1 MPSVV
6 ALDLCQLFARSVA
19 RTPHQLAVD
28 HESGSLTYA
37 ELDVASSNLAR
48 KLQQEGVVPG
58 EAVLLLTE
66 HGTRNIVALL
76 AILKAHACYVPL
88 DRSSWSSERIQAVLD
103 GTDSRILIN
112 TTVEPFESSQHK
124 VIHLTSADVAALST
138 DHSSTEAAPEIAP
151 EDLACLIF
159 TSGST
164 GVPKGVMIPHRAV
177 ANYAQTSPFNMDVQ
191 PGDRVLHI
199 LSVSFDASTG
209 MLFSILGNSG
219 IVVPAT
225 MDTLFDKAQ
234 TCSILASTPSILATL
249 PLPTALPDSYP
260 YVHTIL
266 LGGESPPA
274 PLLSSWLEFGVRILN
289 AYGPTETTC
298 ASLMQEVEVCQETGM
313 INRSIIGR
321 PMPNGPVYLLQ
332 PDTLLPV
339 EEEGEEGEIAIAGVG
354 LAHGYYR
361 NAALTAE
368 KFIDWHG
375 KRVYRT
381 GDQGRWT
388 RRNDGQRVVEFRG
401 RSDRTVKNRGF
412 LVNLPADVEEPL
424 RRMGF
429 GVSDVYASLI
439 NGLLVVLV
447 TPATADL
454 EGLQSEAQRRL
465 STFHR
470 PGRYLA
476 VDQFPLSPN
485 GKIDTKAIENMLK
498 EYQARLCES
507 TEDEDTTGAEHP
519 TEREQI
525 IAECMYTALGLELP
539 SASTSKDINFFAM
552 GGNSLAALRFT
563 SLCRERGILLT
574 TRDLYLHPTIREI
587 LPYARDLPRSGQSL
601 SDEEEQVNNR
611 LSLKADVTAALPLLD
626 GMVPSNVE
634 VAPLT
639 PLQLELSAPIF
650 QSDGTNTNQL
660 RQSYPLATAD
670 LICNAWRQVCL
681 CEPVF
686 RTQIALDIGPG
697 VQIVHPQ
704 PRCQPQEIIFHCRE
718 DYNAA
723 LTDPSRLAVGLGM
736 RLDFIKFIPNDHDDE
751 EGEVTIVWTAH
762 HSLID
767 GYSLGLIL
775 ARVQQ
780 AVQGV
785 TPSLSSSFV
794 DAAWNLQSVQKQRDT
809 EARQFWEQYLQ
820 PVRSLTG
827 TSANPTP
834 VSQPY
839 LAQEVLFKHADGVD
853 ELHRL
858 ASSCSVTLAAVYYTA
873 WAMTLARTTKTNLV
887 TLGVVFSGR
896 EVLPDDAHAV
906 GPLMATLPW
915 VCRLEADASIERQ
928 LRSTLEGLGT
938 ISAYAWSAPD
948 QIGYRVESLLA
959 TQYDFP
965 AYDQPLPPRK
975 EHFFENTTFALSLL
989 IEKDAR
995 FRLVYNPSVH
1005 CEQTVQ
1011 QYADTFQQALK
1022 ALVHDATVEAWLAG
1036 PVETPLA
1043 VDQPSSDHERG
1054 NVPNVAAAFY
1064 ASVDLH
1070 ADLVAV
1076 DGPGGS
1082 LSYRTLDQKS
1092 NAVASHIAKHFP
1104 SAQVIAIHADGTLNW
1119 VVGILGILKAGC
1131 AYCPLDPAYPM
1142 ARRVA
1147 VYEQSD
1153 ASALLIPNACSST
1166 AAILPITDLR
1176 VFTVQE
1182 CETADTSRKLSLL
1195 ANANEDALI
1204 VFTSGTTGRP
1214 KGVPISHRGLLA
1226 LQSNPEATMFS
1237 RPGRRIAQF
1246 MSPAFDYCS
1255 NEIFSALLH
1264 GGTLVLRD
1272 PSDPLAHLAKVDVST
1287 ITPSVLSVLNPDD
1300 YPNLDMVYATGEPV
1314 TPGLLARWGEGRTF
1328 YNAYGPAECSICTSF
1343 TRLVPGQQVT
1353 IGNAIRTARMYILD
1367 PDLKPVSEGQTGEIF
1382 LAGQQV
1388 MRGYVGDEAKTAYS
1402 VLPDPWH
1409 PGERMYRTGDYGYWN
1424 ADRQIVYIGR
1434 MDRQVKIRGFRV
1446 ELAAVEQKMYQ
1457 EEPRLTQAAALVVN
1471 DTLVAFVMPH
1481 DVDVSRLEQRLRE
1494 SLQPSWVPQVITAL
1508 EEFPWTANRKV
1519 DYRKLA
1525 ERATLTRPEEALPQQ
1540 KTSAGMTAKDA
1551 SIADG
1556 IVTLWKNVLRLQ
1568 VSGSSRKL
1576 CDEDDFRA
1584 LGGHSVLQM
1593 MLAARLGSTFGIS
1606 VSMRDVIEHPT
1617 LAEQIELVRRKRQGS
1632 ASKPRT
1638 ICDAFPDHCLS
1649 SLERQT
1655 WFQYLI
1661 ASDVR
1666 TFNIPVLLH
1675 LGGTFDRDR
1684 LVQSFNSVLASRK
1697 IFRTNFVET
1706 SLGPCRIFRD
1716 TPPRVLVCDGA
1727 LDTDREVDRGFD
1739 LARDELI
1746 RIFLDRRTLLV
1757 VTSHAVADLN
1767 SVQNLLQEVSAVY
1780 GGRLSPTAD
1789 RWHYPRAPAW
1799 SRQVT
1804 EQERKFWSKYLE
1816 DAPRHLDIPRYPG
1829 QMTFEGRSRVSEFK
1843 GDIVRRVV
1851 ALGQEYGISQ
1861 HQLVCAA
1868 VAQTLQWL
1876 SGSNDVVLGSPWA
1889 NRGHA
1894 VEQESMGL
1902 FLDRLPLRFKTPVNA
1917 DCATILQSTRE
1928 ASQAAVCSAIPFEQ
1942 VLNLLH
1948 LPRTIRQHPLFEAM
1962 VTFHLKRAVEDCLT
1976 IDGLEVKRE
1985 MCFASGA
1992 KFLLMFEW
2000 TEIATDHWT
2009 LRIEYDDHQLD
2020 DATITTIEESIRC
2033 VLEGLAER
2041 LSRAAIH
2048 ERLNAMNS
2056 KAKTKVDWNFYHR
2069 LVKILRREMASCL
2082 GISLDEFPCSVSF
2095 FEAGADSIQAWRL
2108 SRQLKRVGLEVPI
2121 CTIFDHPTA
2130 QDLAQRL
2137 YRQVL

>member
-1 MPSVV
+1 MPSV
-6 ALDLCQLFARSVA
+6 ALDLCQLFARSVTQ
-19 RTPHQLAVD
+19 TPHQLAVD
-28 HESGSLTYA
+28 HESGSLTYT
-37 ELDVASSNLAR
+37 ELDVASSNLSR
-48 KLQQEGVVPG
+48 KLQEEGVVAG

-76 AILKAHACYVPL
+76 AILKANACYVPL

-103 GTDSRILIN
+103 RTDSRLLIN
-112 TTVEPFESSQHK
+112 TTVEPFESSRHK

-138 DHSSTEAAPEIAP
+138 DRSSTRVIPDVAP

-164 GVPKGVMIPHRAV
+164 GAPKGVMIPHRAV
-177 ANYAQTSPFNMDVQ
+177 ANYAQTSPFNMDVRA
-191 PGDRVLHI
+191 GDRVLHI
-199 LSVSFDASTG
+199 LSVSFD
-209 MLFSILGNSG
+209 GNSG

-260 YVHTIL
+260 YVHTVL

-274 PLLSSWLEFGVRILN
+274 ALLSSWLEFGVRILN

-321 PMPNGPVYLLQ
+321 PMPDGPVYLLQ

-339 EEEGEEGEIAIAGVG
+339 EEEGGEGEIAIAGIG
-354 LAHGYYR
+354 LAHGYYQ

-368 KFIDWHG
+368 KFIDWH
-375 KRVYRT
+375 
-381 GDQGRWT
+381 DQR
-388 RRNDGQRVVEFRG
+388 RVVEFRG

-424 RRMGF
+424 RQMGF
-429 GVSDVYASLI
+429 GVTDVYASLI
-439 NGLLVVLV
+439 NSLLVVLV

-454 EGLQSEAQRRL
+454 DGLQSEAQRRL
-465 STFHR
+465 SSFHR
-470 PGRYLA
+470 PGRYMA
-476 VDQFPLSPN
+476 VDQFPLSAN

-498 EYQARLCES
+498 EHQARLCEA
-507 TEDEDTTGAEHP
+507 TEDEDTTCTERP

-525 IAECMYTALGLELP
+525 VAECLYTALELELL

-574 TRDLYLHPTIREI
+574 TRDLYLHPTVKGI
-587 LPYARDLPRSGQSL
+587 LPYARDLLPSGQSVP
-601 SDEEEQVNNR
+601 DKEEQTNHR
-611 LSLKADVTAALPLLD
+611 LSLKAEVTAVLPLLD
-626 GMVPSNVE
+626 DMVPSDID

-660 RQSYPLATAD
+660 RQSYPLAAAD
-670 LICNAWRQVCL
+670 RICNAWRQVCL
-681 CEPVF
+681 SEPVF

-697 VQIVHPQ
+697 VQIVHAQ
-704 PRCQPQEIIFHCRE
+704 PRCQPKEIIFHRRE

-736 RLDFIKFIPNDHDDE
+736 RLDFMEFIPVDHDTE
-751 EGEVTIVWTAH
+751 EGEVTILWTAH

-780 AVQGV
+780 ATQGA
-785 TPSLSSSFV
+785 TPSRLSSFV
-794 DAAWNLQSVQKQRDT
+794 DAAWNLQSVQKRRDS
-809 EARQFWEQYLQ
+809 EARRFWEPYLQ

-827 TSANPTP
+827 TGATTTP
-834 VSQPY
+834 VGQPY
-839 LAQEVLFKHADGVD
+839 LAQEVLFTHVDGVD
-853 ELHRL
+853 ELQQL
-858 ASSCSVTLAAVYYTA
+858 ASRCSVTLAAVYYTA
-873 WAMTLARTTKTNLV
+873 WAMTLARTTKTTLV
-887 TLGVVFSGR
+887 TTGVVFSGR
-896 EVLPDDAHAV
+896 EVLPDDAHAI
-906 GPLMATLPW
+906 GPLMSTLPL
-915 VCRLEADASIERQ
+915 VCRLEADASTERQ
-928 LRSTLEGLGT
+928 LQATLEGLAT

-948 QIGYRVESLLA
+948 QIGYRVESLMA

-965 AYDQPLPPRK
+965 AYDQPIPPQK
-975 EHFFENTTFALSLL
+975 EQFFENTTFALSLL
-989 IEKDAR
+989 VEADAR
-995 FRLVYNPSVH
+995 FRLVYNPAVH

-1022 ALVHDATVEAWLAG
+1022 ALVHGSTLEAWLTG
-1036 PVETPLA
+1036 PSETPLA
-1043 VDQPSSDHERG
+1043 VDQPHSDLERD
-1054 NVPNVAAAFY
+1054 NVANVASAFQ

-1070 ADLVAV
+1070 EDLMAV
-1076 DGPGGS
+1076 EGPGGA
-1082 LSYRTLDQKS
+1082 LSYRALDQKS

-1142 ARRVA
+1142 ARRIA
-1147 VYEQSD
+1147 VYEQSG

-1166 AAILPITDLR
+1166 AAILPVADLH

-1182 CETADTSRKLSLL
+1182 SEAGDTSRQSSLL
-1195 ANANEDALI
+1195 AHANEDALI

-1214 KGVPISHRGLLA
+1214 KGVPISHKGLLA

-1246 MSPAFDYCS
+1246 MSPAFDYCA

-1272 PSDPLAHLAKVDVST
+1272 PSDPLSHLAKVDVAT
-1287 ITPSVLSVLNPDD
+1287 ITPSVLSVLSPED
-1300 YPNLDMVYATGEPV
+1300 YSNLDMVYATGEPV
-1314 TPGLLARWGEGRTF
+1314 TPGLLARWAEGRAF

-1367 PDLKPVSEGQTGEIF
+1367 PDLQPVSDGQTGEIF

-1388 MRGYVGDEAKTAYS
+1388 MRGYVGDEVKTAHS

-1409 PGERMYRTGDYGYWN
+1409 PNERMYRTGDYGYWN

-1434 MDRQVKIRGFRV
+1434 LDRQVKIRGFRV

-1481 DVDVSRLEQRLRE
+1481 DVDVSRLEHRLRE

-1519 DYRKLA
+1519 DYRKLE
-1525 ERATLTRPEEALPQQ
+1525 ERATLTRREEAVQPQ
-1540 KTSAGMTAKDA
+1540 KTSAGIMQKDA

-1556 IVTLWKNVLRLQ
+1556 IATLWKNVLRLQ
-1568 VSGSSRKL
+1568 AGASSREL
-1576 CDEDDFRA
+1576 REQDDFRA

-1617 LAEQIELVRRKRQGS
+1617 LADQVELVRRRRQTS
-1632 ASKPRT
+1632 TTSKPRT

-1649 SLERQT
+1649 ALERQT

-1684 LVQSFNSVLASRK
+1684 LVQSFNAVLASRK
-1697 IFRTNFVET
+1697 VFRTNFVET

-1727 LDTDREVDRGFD
+1727 LDTTREIDRGFD

-1746 RIFLDRRTLLV
+1746 RVFLDRRTLLV
-1757 VTSHAVADLN
+1757 VTSHAVADLT
-1767 SVQNLLQEVSAVY
+1767 SVQNLLQETSAVY
-1780 GGRLSPTAD
+1780 GGMTPTAD

-1804 EQERKFWSKYLE
+1804 EQERQFWSRYLE
-1816 DAPRHLDIPRYPG
+1816 GAPQRLDIPRYPG
-1829 QMTFEGRSRVSEFK
+1829 QMTFEGSSRVSDFK
-1843 GDIVRRVV
+1843 GNLVRRVV
-1851 ALGQEYGISQ
+1851 ALSQEYGMSQ

-1876 SGSNDVVLGSPWA
+1876 AGSNDVVLGSPWA
-1889 NRGHA
+1889 NRGQA

-1928 ASQAAVCSAIPFEQ
+1928 ASQAAVCNAIPFEQ
-1942 VLNLLH
+1942 VLSLLQ
-1948 LPRTIRQHPLFEAM
+1948 LPRTIQQHPLFEAM
-1962 VTFHLKRAVEDCLT
+1962 VTFHLKGAVEDCLT

-2000 TEIATDHWT
+2000 TEIETDHWT

-2020 DATITTIEESIRC
+2020 GATITTIDQSIRC
-2033 VLEGLAER
+2033 VLEGLADR
-2041 LSRAAIH
+2041 MSRAAIH
-2048 ERLNAMNS
+2048 ERLNAMMA
-2056 KAKTKVDWNFYHR
+2056 KRPKTKVDWNFYHR
-2069 LVKILRREMASCL
+2069 LVGILRREMATCL

-2095 FEAGADSIQAWRL
+2095 FEAGADSIHAWRL
-2108 SRQLKRVGLEVPI
+2108 SRQLKRVGLDVPI

-2137 YRQVL
+2137 CRQVL

>member
-6 ALDLCQLFARSVA
+6 ALDLCQLFDRSVA

-28 HESGSLTYA
+28 HESGSLTYT

-48 KLQQEGVVPG
+48 KLKQEGVVPG

-66 HGTRNIVALL
+66 HGTRNVVALL

-112 TTVEPFESSQHK
+112 TTVEPFESPRHK
-124 VIHLTSADVAALST
+124 VIHLTSADVTTLST
-138 DHSSTEAAPEIAP
+138 DRSTTKVIPDIAP

-234 TCSILASTPSILATL
+234 SCSILASTPSILATL

-274 PLLSSWLEFGVRILN
+274 PLLSSWLQFGVRILN

-368 KFIDWHG
+368 KFIEWHG

-424 RRMGF
+424 RQMGF
-429 GVSDVYASLI
+429 GVTDVYASLI
-439 NGLLVVLV
+439 NGLLVALV

-454 EGLQSEAQRRL
+454 DGLQSEADRRL
-465 STFHR
+465 SSFHR

-476 VDQFPLSPN
+476 VDQFPLSAN

-498 EYQARLCES
+498 EYQARLCEG
-507 TEDEDTTGAEHP
+507 TDDEETTGGERP
-519 TEREQI
+519 TEREQV
-525 IAECMYTALGLELP
+525 IAECMYTALGLDLP
-539 SASTSKDINFFAM
+539 SASASKDFNFFAM

-574 TRDLYLHPTIREI
+574 TRDLYLHPTVRGI
-587 LPYARDLPRSGQSL
+587 LPYARDLAHSGL
-601 SDEEEQVNNR
+601 PLPDKEEQIDHR
-611 LSLKADVTAALPLLD
+611 LSLKAEVAAALPLLGD
-626 GMVPSNVE
+626 ID

-639 PLQLELSAPIF
+639 PLQLQLSAPIF

-660 RQSYPLATAD
+660 RQSYPLASAEH
-670 LICNAWRQVCL
+670 ICNAWRQVVL
-681 CEPVF
+681 SEPVF

-697 VQIVHPQ
+697 VQIVHAQ
-704 PRCQPQEIIFHCRE
+704 PRCQPQEITFHRRE

-723 LTDPSRLAVGLGM
+723 LSDPSRLPVGLGM
-736 RLDFIKFIPNDHDDE
+736 RLEFMKFMPNDDDDD
-751 EGEVTIVWTAH
+751 EGEVTVVWTAH

-780 AVQGV
+780 ASQGV
-785 TPSLSSSFV
+785 ASSRVSSFV
-794 DAAWNLQSVQKQRDT
+794 DAAWNLLSVQKQRDT
-809 EARQFWEQYLQ
+809 EARRFWEQYLQ
-820 PVRSLTG
+820 PVRSLTKAEA
-827 TSANPTP
+827 TTTP
-834 VSQPY
+834 VARPY
-839 LAQEVLFKHADGVD
+839 LAQEVLFKHVGGVD

-873 WAMTLARTTKTNLV
+873 WAMTIARTTKSTLV

-896 EVLPDDAHAV
+896 EILPDDAQAV
-906 GPLMATLPW
+906 GPLMATLPL
-915 VCRLEADASIERQ
+915 VCRIDGEASIERQ
-928 LRSTLEGLGT
+928 LQTTFEGLAT
-938 ISAYAWSAPD
+938 ISTYAWSAPD
-948 QIGYRVESLLA
+948 QIGYRVDSLLA

-965 AYDQPLPPRK
+965 TYDQPIPPQK
-975 EHFFENTTFALSLL
+975 EQFFENTTFALSLL
-989 IEKDAR
+989 VEADAR

-1005 CEQTVQ
+1005 GEQTVQ
-1011 QYADTFQQALK
+1011 QYADTFQQALQ
-1022 ALVHDATVEAWLAG
+1022 ALVGDSTMEAWLTG
-1036 PVETPLA
+1036 PTKAPLA
-1043 VDQPSSDHERG
+1043 VDQASDIQHV
-1054 NVPNVAAAFY
+1054 NVPNVASAFY

-1070 ADLVAV
+1070 KDLIAV
-1076 DGPGGS
+1076 DGPGGT
-1082 LSYRTLDQKS
+1082 LPYRKLDQKS
-1092 NAVASHIAKHFP
+1092 NAVASHIAKHF
-1104 SAQVIAIHADGTLNW
+1104 SRAQVIAIHADGTLNW

-1131 AYCPLDPAYPM
+1131 AYCPLDPAYPI

-1147 VYEQSD
+1147 VYEQSG
-1153 ASALLIPNACSST
+1153 ASALLIPNACSSS
-1166 AAILPITDLR
+1166 AALLPITDLR
-1176 VFTVQE
+1176 VFTIQE
-1182 CETADTSRKLSLL
+1182 TETSDTSRQPSLL

-1246 MSPAFDYCS
+1246 MSPAFDYCA

-1314 TPGLLARWGEGRTF
+1314 TPGLLARWGEGRAF

-1343 TRLVPGQQVT
+1343 TRLEPGQQVT
-1353 IGNAIRTARMYILD
+1353 IGNAVRTARMYILD
-1367 PDLKPVSEGQTGEIF
+1367 PDLQPVSDGQTGEIF

-1388 MRGYVGDEAKTAYS
+1388 MRGYVGDDAKTAYS

-1434 MDRQVKIRGFRV
+1434 LDRQVKIRGFRV

-1471 DTLVAFVMPH
+1471 DTLVAFVMPL

-1525 ERATLTRPEEALPQQ
+1525 ERATLTRPEDSLPQQ
-1540 KTSAGMTAKDA
+1540 KTPAGMTAKDA

-1556 IVTLWKNVLRLQ
+1556 IATLWKNVLRLQ
-1568 VSGSSRKL
+1568 AGGGSRKL
-1576 CDEDDFRA
+1576 CEDDDFRA

-1606 VSMRDVIEHPT
+1606 VSMRDVIEHST
-1617 LAEQIELVRRKRQGS
+1617 LAEQAELVRRKRQ
-1632 ASKPRT
+1632 ASTAKPRT

-1649 SLERQT
+1649 PLERQT

-1661 ASDVR
+1661 AADVR

-1684 LVQSFNSVLASRK
+1684 LVQSFNAVLASRK

-1727 LDTDREVDRGFD
+1727 LDTTKEIDRSFD

-1746 RIFLDRRTLLV
+1746 RVFLDRRTLLV

-1767 SVQNLLQEVSAVY
+1767 SVQNLLQDVSGVY
-1780 GGRLSPTAD
+1780 AGRTTPTPD

-1799 SRQVT
+1799 SRQAT

-1816 DAPRHLDIPRYPG
+1816 GAPQRLDIPRYPG

-1843 GDIVRRVV
+1843 GDLVRRAVT
-1851 ALGQEYGISQ
+1851 LGQEHGLSQ

-1876 SGSNDVVLGSPWA
+1876 AGSNDVVLGSPWA
-1889 NRGHA
+1889 NRGHT

-1917 DCATILQSTRE
+1917 DCATILQSTRA
-1928 ASQAAVCSAIPFEQ
+1928 ASQAAVCNSIPFEQ

-1962 VTFHLKRAVEDCLT
+1962 VTFHLKGAVEDCLA
-1976 IDGLEVKRE
+1976 IEGLEVKRE

-2000 TEIATDHWT
+2000 TEIEADHWT

-2020 DATITTIEESIRC
+2020 DATVTTIEDSIRC
-2033 VLEGLAER
+2033 VLEGLADR

-2048 ERLNAMNS
+2048 ERLNAMH
-2056 KAKTKVDWNFYHR
+2056 KTARTKVDWNFYRR
-2069 LVKILRREMASCL
+2069 LVGILQREMATCL
-2082 GISLDEFPCSVSF
+2082 GVSLDEFPCSVSF
-2095 FEAGADSIQAWRL
+2095 FEAGGDSIQAWRL

-2121 CTIFDHPTA
+2121 CNIFDHPTA

>member
-6 ALDLCQLFARSVA
+6 AHDLCHLFARSVA
-19 RTPHQLAVD
+19 RTPDQLAVD
-28 HESGSLTYA
+28 HESGSLTYTQ
-37 ELDVASSNLAR
+37 LDAASSNLAQ

-76 AILKAHACYVPL
+76 AILKAHACYIPL

-103 GTDSRILIN
+103 GTDSRLLIN
-112 TTVEPFESSQHK
+112 TTVEPFESSRHK

-138 DHSSTEAAPEIAP
+138 DSSNRGIPDIAP
-151 EDLACLIF
+151 EELACLIF

-164 GVPKGVMIPHRAV
+164 GAPKGVMIPHRAV

-191 PGDRVLHI
+191 AGDRVLHI
-199 LSVSFDASTG
+199 LSVSFD
-209 MLFSILGNSG
+209 GNSG

-321 PMPNGPVYLLQ
+321 PMSNGPAYLLQ

-339 EEEGEEGEIAIAGVG
+339 EEEGEEGEIVIAGVG

-361 NAALTAE
+361 NAALTEE

-375 KRVYRT
+375 QRVYRT

-424 RRMGF
+424 RQMGY
-429 GVSDVYASLI
+429 GVTDVYASLI

-454 EGLQSEAQRRL
+454 DGLQSEAQSRL
-465 STFHR
+465 SSFHR
-470 PGRYLA
+470 PGRYMA
-476 VDQFPLSPN
+476 VDQFPLSAN
-485 GKIDTKAIENMLK
+485 GKIDTKAIENMLR
-498 EYQARLCES
+498 EQQARLCQA
-507 TEDEDTTGAEHP
+507 TEDKDTTSAEHP

-525 IAECMYTALGLELP
+525 IAECLYTALGLDLP
-539 SASTSKDINFFAM
+539 SASTAKDVNFFAM

-574 TRDLYLHPTIREI
+574 TRDLYLHPTVRGI
-587 LPYARDLPRSGQSL
+587 LPYARDLPRSGQIVP
-601 SDEEEQVNNR
+601 DKEDQINDR
-611 LSLKADVTAALPLLD
+611 LSLKAEVAAALPLLD
-626 GMVPSNVE
+626 DRVSSDIDI
-634 VAPLT
+634 APLT
-639 PLQLELSAPIF
+639 PLQLELSAPIL

-660 RQSYPLATAD
+660 RQSFPLATAD
-670 LICNAWRQVCL
+670 RICNAWQQVCL
-681 CEPVF
+681 NEPVF

-704 PRCQPQEIIFHCRE
+704 PRCQPQEVIFHRRE

-736 RLDFIKFIPNDHDDE
+736 RLDFMKFIPADQHDE

-767 GYSLGLIL
+767 GYSLGLVL

-780 AVQGV
+780 AAQGV
-785 TPSLSSSFV
+785 TSSRLSSFV
-794 DAAWNLQSVQKQRDT
+794 DAAWNLQSVQKQRDA
-809 EARQFWEQYLQ
+809 EARRFWEHYLQ

-827 TSANPTP
+827 TGATTTP
-834 VSQPY
+834 VAQPY
-839 LAQEVLFKHADGVD
+839 LAREVLFADVGGVD

-873 WAMTLARTTKTNLV
+873 WAMTLARITKTTLV
-887 TLGVVFSGR
+887 TMGVVFSGR
-896 EVLPDDAHAV
+896 EVLPDNAHAV
-906 GPLMATLPW
+906 GPLMATLPL
-915 VCRLEADASIERQ
+915 VCRLEGDVAIERQ
-928 LRSTLEGLGT
+928 LQTTLEGLAT

-965 AYDQPLPPRK
+965 AYDQPTPPLK
-975 EHFFENTTFALSLL
+975 EQFFENTTFALSLL
-989 IEKDAR
+989 VEADAR

-1005 CEQTVQ
+1005 GEQTVQ

-1022 ALVHDATVEAWLAG
+1022 ALVHDSTLEAWMTG
-1036 PVETPLA
+1036 PTKIQLA
-1043 VDQPSSDHERG
+1043 VDQPPSDLEVD
-1054 NVPNVAAAFY
+1054 NVGNVAAAFY
-1064 ASVDLH
+1064 ASVDLNE
-1070 ADLVAV
+1070 DLIAL
-1076 DGPGGS
+1076 DGPGGVV
-1082 LSYRTLDQKS
+1082 SYRTLDEKS
-1092 NAVASHIAKHFP
+1092 NAVASHITEHFP
-1104 SAQVIAIHADGTLNW
+1104 SADVIAIHADGTLNW

-1147 VYEQSD
+1147 VYEQSG

-1166 AAILPITDLR
+1166 AAILPVADLR
-1176 VFTVQE
+1176 VFAVQE
-1182 CETADTSRKLSLL
+1182 CEAGDTSRQPSIL

-1204 VFTSGTTGRP
+1204 VFTSGTTGHP

-1246 MSPAFDYCS
+1246 MSPAFDYCA

-1272 PSDPLAHLAKVDVST
+1272 ASDPVSHLTKVDVAT

-1300 YPNLDMVYATGEPV
+1300 YPNLDTVYATGEPV
-1314 TPGLLARWGEGRTF
+1314 TPGLLARWGEGRAF

-1367 PDLKPVSEGQTGEIF
+1367 PDLQPVSDGQTGEIF

-1388 MRGYVGDEAKTAYS
+1388 MRGYVGDDAKTAYS

-1434 MDRQVKIRGFRV
+1434 LDSQVKIRGFRV

-1471 DTLVAFVMPH
+1471 DTLVAFIMPH
-1481 DVDVSRLEQRLRE
+1481 DVDVSRLEHRLRE

-1519 DYRKLA
+1519 DYSKLA
-1525 ERATLTRPEEALPQQ
+1525 ERATLTRPDEAVQQQ
-1540 KTSAGMTAKDA
+1540 KTSAGVLAKDA

-1556 IVTLWKNVLRLQ
+1556 IATLWKNVLRLQ
-1568 VSGSSRKL
+1568 AGGRSRRL
-1576 CDEDDFRA
+1576 CEQDDFRA

-1593 MLAARLGSTFGIS
+1593 MLAARLASTFGIS

-1617 LAEQIELVRRKRQGS
+1617 LAEQVELVRRKRQAS
-1632 ASKPRT
+1632 APKPRT

-1649 SLERQT
+1649 PLERQT

-1675 LGGTFDRDR
+1675 LGGTFDRDH
-1684 LVQSFNSVLASRK
+1684 LVQSFNAVLASRK
-1697 IFRTNFVET
+1697 VFRTNFVET

-1727 LDTDREVDRGFD
+1727 LDTTREIDRGFD

-1746 RIFLDRRTLLV
+1746 RVFLDRRTLLI

-1767 SVQNLLQEVSAVY
+1767 SVQNLLQETSAAY
-1780 GGRLSPTAD
+1780 TGKITLTAD

-1804 EQERKFWSKYLE
+1804 EQERQFWSKYLE
-1816 DAPRHLDIPRYPG
+1816 GAPQRLDIPRYPG
-1829 QMTFEGRSRVSEFK
+1829 QMTFEGRSRVSDFK
-1843 GDIVRRVV
+1843 GDLVRRVV
-1851 ALGQEYGISQ
+1851 GLSQEYGLSQ

-1876 SGSNDVVLGSPWA
+1876 AGSNDVVLGSPWA

-1894 VEQESMGL
+1894 LEQESMGL
-1902 FLDRLPLRFKTPVNA
+1902 FLDRLPLRFRTPVNA

-1928 ASQAAVCSAIPFEQ
+1928 ASQAAVCNAIPFEQ
-1942 VLNLLH
+1942 VLSLLH

-1962 VTFHLKRAVEDCLT
+1962 VTFHLKGAVEDCLA
-1976 IDGLEVKRE
+1976 IEGLEVKRE
-1985 MCFASGA
+1985 MCFPSGA

-2000 TEIATDHWT
+2000 TEIETDYWV

-2020 DATITTIEESIRC
+2020 GAIVNMIDESIRC
-2033 VLEGLAER
+2033 VLEGLADR

-2048 ERLNAMNS
+2048 ERLNAMNMT
-2056 KAKTKVDWNFYHR
+2056 AKTKVDWNFYHR
-2069 LVKILRREMASCL
+2069 LVGILRREMSTCL
-2082 GISLDEFPCSVSF
+2082 GISMDEFPCCVSF
-2095 FEAGADSIQAWRL
+2095 FEAGADSIHAWRL
-2108 SRQLKRVGLEVPI
+2108 SRQLKRVGLDVPI

-2137 YRQVL
+2137 YRQVLSYNKQP

>member
-19 RTPHQLAVD
+19 RTPDQLAVD

-112 TTVEPFESSQHK
+112 TTVEPFESPRHK

-138 DHSSTEAAPEIAP
+138 DRSSTKVVPDIAP

-199 LSVSFDASTG
+199 LSVSFD
-209 MLFSILGNSG
+209 GNSG
-219 IVVPAT
+219 IVVPTT

-313 INRSIIGR
+313 INRSIIGC

-332 PDTLLPV
+332 PDTLLPI

-401 RSDRTVKNRGF
+401 RTDRTVKNRGF

-424 RRMGF
+424 RQMGF
-429 GVSDVYASLI
+429 GVTDVYASLV

-447 TPATADL
+447 TPSTADL
-454 EGLQSEAQRRL
+454 DGLQSEAQRRL
-465 STFHR
+465 SAFHR

-476 VDQFPLSPN
+476 VDQFPLSAN

-498 EYQARLCES
+498 EYQARVCEA
-507 TEDEDTTGAEHP
+507 TEDEDTTGAERP

-539 SASTSKDINFFAM
+539 VASTSKDINFFAV

-574 TRDLYLHPTIREI
+574 TRDLYLHPTVRGI
-587 LPYARDLPRSGQSL
+587 LPYARDLARPGQSV
-601 SDEEEQVNNR
+601 SDKEEQIDHRV
-611 LSLKADVTAALPLLD
+611 SLKAEVAAALPPLD
-626 GMVPSNVE
+626 GTVPSDTE

-660 RQSYPLATAD
+660 RQTYPMAMAD
-670 LICNAWRQVCL
+670 RICNAWRQVCL
-681 CEPVF
+681 TEPVF

-697 VQIVHPQ
+697 VQIVHAQ
-704 PRCQPQEIIFHCRE
+704 PRCQPQEIVFRRRE

-723 LTDPSRLAVGLGM
+723 LIDPSRLAVGLSM
-736 RLDFIKFIPNDHDDE
+736 RLDFMKFMPNDHDDE

-780 AVQGV
+780 AAQGI
-785 TPSLSSSFV
+785 TPSLRTSFV
-794 DAAWNLQSVQKQRDT
+794 DAAWNLQGIQKQRDG

-820 PVRSLTG
+820 PVRSLTR
-827 TSANPTP
+827 TEVMATP
-834 VSQPY
+834 VAQAY
-839 LAQEVLFKHADGVD
+839 LAQEVLFKHVGGVD

-873 WAMTLARTTKTNLV
+873 WAMALARTAKANLV

-906 GPLMATLPW
+906 GPLMATLPL

-928 LRSTLEGLGT
+928 LQTTLEGLAT
-938 ISAYAWSAPD
+938 ISAFAWSAPD

-965 AYDQPLPPRK
+965 AYDQHIPPQK
-975 EHFFENTTFALSLL
+975 EQFFENTTFALSLL
-989 IEKDAR
+989 VEADAH

-1005 CEQTVQ
+1005 GEQTVQ

-1022 ALVHDATVEAWLAG
+1022 VLVHDSTLEAWLTG
-1036 PVETPLA
+1036 PTKTPLA
-1043 VDQPSSDHERG
+1043 VDQPSDLEQD

-1070 ADLVAV
+1070 EDLVAV
-1076 DGPGGS
+1076 DGPGAS
-1082 LSYRTLDQKS
+1082 LSYRALDQKS

-1147 VYEQSD
+1147 VYEQSG

-1176 VFTVQE
+1176 VFTLQE
-1182 CETADTSRKLSLL
+1182 CETADTSRQLSLL
-1195 ANANEDALI
+1195 VNANEDALI

-1314 TPGLLARWGEGRTF
+1314 TPGLLARWGEGRAF

-1367 PDLKPVSEGQTGEIF
+1367 PDLQHVSEGQTGEIF

-1388 MRGYVGDEAKTAYS
+1388 MRGYVGDDAKTAYS

-1424 ADRQIVYIGR
+1424 ADNQIVYIGR
-1434 MDRQVKIRGFRV
+1434 LDRQVKIRGFRV

-1525 ERATLTRPEEALPQQ
+1525 ERATLTRPEEALPRQ
-1540 KTSAGMTAKDA
+1540 KTSAATMAKDA

-1556 IVTLWKNVLRLQ
+1556 VATLWKNVLRLQ
-1568 VSGSSRKL
+1568 ASGGARKL
-1576 CDEDDFRA
+1576 CEDDDFRA

-1617 LAEQIELVRRKRQGS
+1617 LAEQVELVRRKRQAS

-1649 SLERQT
+1649 PLERQT

-1675 LGGTFDRDR
+1675 LSGAFDRDR

-1697 IFRTNFVET
+1697 VFRTNFVET

-1716 TPPRVLVCDGA
+1716 TAPRVLVCDGA
-1727 LDTDREVDRGFD
+1727 LDTAKEVDRGFD

-1746 RIFLDRRTLLV
+1746 RVFLDRRTLLV

-1780 GGRLSPTAD
+1780 TGRTTPTAD
-1789 RWHYPRAPAW
+1789 RWQYPRAPAW

-1816 DAPRHLDIPRYPG
+1816 DAPRRLDIPRYPG

-1843 GDIVRRVV
+1843 GDLVRRVV
-1851 ALGQEYGISQ
+1851 ALGQEYGMSQ

-1876 SGSNDVVLGSPWA
+1876 AGSNDVVLGSPWA

-1928 ASQAAVCSAIPFEQ
+1928 ASQAAVCNAIPFEQ

-1948 LPRTIRQHPLFEAM
+1948 QPRTIRQHPLFEAM
-1962 VTFHLKRAVEDCLT
+1962 VTFHLKRAVEDCLA
-1976 IDGLEVKRE
+1976 IEGLEIKRE

-2000 TEIATDHWT
+2000 TEIETDHWT

-2020 DATITTIEESIRC
+2020 EATITTIEESVRC
-2033 VLEGLAER
+2033 VLEALAER

-2048 ERLNAMNS
+2048 ERLDAMNS
-2056 KAKTKVDWNFYHR
+2056 TAKTKVDWNFYRR
-2069 LVKILRREMASCL
+2069 LVGILRREMASCL

-2108 SRQLKRVGLEVPI
+2108 SRQLKRVGLDVPI
-2121 CTIFDHPTA
+2121 CNIFDHPSA

>member
-37 ELDVASSNLAR
+37 ELDVASSNLAQ

-103 GTDSRILIN
+103 GTDGRILIN
-112 TTVEPFESSQHK
+112 TTVEPFESSRHK
-124 VIHLTSADVAALST
+124 VIHLTSAGVAALST
-138 DHSSTEAAPEIAP
+138 DRSNIKAAPEIAP

-332 PDTLLPV
+332 PDTLLPI

-388 RRNDGQRVVEFRG
+388 RRNDGQLVVEFRG

-429 GVSDVYASLI
+429 GVTDVYASLI

-454 EGLQSEAQRRL
+454 EGLQTEAQRRL
-465 STFHR
+465 SSFHR
-470 PGRYLA
+470 PGRYLG
-476 VDQFPLSPN
+476 VDQFSLSAN

-498 EYQARLCES
+498 EYQARLCEGS
-507 TEDEDTTGAEHP
+507 EDEDTTGVERP
-519 TEREQI
+519 TEREEI
-525 IAECMYTALGLELP
+525 IAECMCTALGLELP
-539 SASTSKDINFFAM
+539 SASMSKDINFFAV

-574 TRDLYLHPTIREI
+574 TRDLYLHPTVRGI
-587 LPYARDLPRSGQSL
+587 LPYARDLPRSGQLL
-601 SDEEEQVNNR
+601 SDEDEHINDR
-611 LSLKADVTAALPLLD
+611 LSLKAEVAAAVPLLD
-626 GMVPSNVE
+626 GIFPSNME

-639 PLQLELSAPIF
+639 PLQLELSAPMF

-660 RQSYPLATAD
+660 RLSYPLATAD
-670 LICNAWRQVCL
+670 RICNAWRQVCL
-681 CEPVF
+681 SEPVF
-686 RTQIALDIGPG
+686 RTQVALDIGPG

-704 PRCQPQEIIFHCRE
+704 PRCQPQEIIFNRRD
-718 DYNAA
+718 DYNTA

-736 RLDFIKFIPNDHDDE
+736 RLDFMKFIPNDHDEE

-767 GYSLGLIL
+767 GYSLGLVL

-780 AVQGV
+780 AAQGV

-794 DAAWNLQSVQKQRDT
+794 DAAWNLQRVQKQRDA
-809 EARQFWEQYLQ
+809 EARRFWEQYLR

-839 LAQEVLFKHADGVD
+839 LAQEVLFKHVGGVD

-873 WAMTLARTTKTNLV
+873 WAMALARTTKTNLV

-896 EVLPDDAHAV
+896 EILPDDAHAV

-915 VCRLEADASIERQ
+915 VCSLEADASIERQ
-928 LRSTLEGLGT
+928 LRSTLEGLAT

-965 AYDQPLPPRK
+965 AYDQPLPPR
-975 EHFFENTTFALSLL
+975 EEQFFENTTFALSLL
-989 IEKDAR
+989 VEKDAR

-1022 ALVHDATVEAWLAG
+1022 ALVNDSTLEAWLTG

-1043 VDQPSSDHERG
+1043 VDQPSSDHKRD

-1070 ADLVAV
+1070 EDLVAV

-1082 LSYRTLDQKS
+1082 FSYRTLDQKS

-1153 ASALLIPNACSST
+1153 ASALLIPNACTST

-1182 CETADTSRKLSLL
+1182 CETGDTSRKLSLL

-1367 PDLKPVSEGQTGEIF
+1367 PDLQPVSEGQTGEIF

-1388 MRGYVGDEAKTAYS
+1388 MRGYVGDDAKTAYS

-1409 PGERMYRTGDYGYWN
+1409 AGERMYRTGDYGYWN

-1434 MDRQVKIRGFRV
+1434 LDRQVKIRGFRV

-1471 DTLVAFVMPH
+1471 DTLVAFVMPQ
-1481 DVDVSRLEQRLRE
+1481 DVDVSLLEQRLRE

-1525 ERATLTRPEEALPQQ
+1525 EIATLTRPEEALPQQ
-1540 KTSAGMTAKDA
+1540 KTSAGITTKDA

-1556 IVTLWKNVLRLQ
+1556 IATLWKNVLRLQ
-1568 VSGSSRKL
+1568 AGGTARKL
-1576 CDEDDFRA
+1576 CEEDDFRA

-1617 LAEQIELVRRKRQGS
+1617 LAEQVELVRRKRQGS
-1632 ASKPRT
+1632 KSKPRT

-1649 SLERQT
+1649 PLERQT

-1684 LVQSFNSVLASRK
+1684 LVQSFNAVLASCK

-1727 LDTDREVDRGFD
+1727 LDTAREVDRGFD

-1780 GGRLSPTAD
+1780 AKRLTPKAD
-1789 RWHYPRAPAW
+1789 RWHYPQAPAW

-1816 DAPRHLDIPRYPG
+1816 GAPRRLDIPRYPG

-1851 ALGQEYGISQ
+1851 ALGQEYGMSQ

-1902 FLDRLPLRFKTPVNA
+1902 FLDRLPLRFKTPINA

-1928 ASQAAVCSAIPFEQ
+1928 ASQAAVCNAIPFEQ

-1962 VTFHLKRAVEDCLT
+1962 VTFHLKGAVEDCFA
-1976 IDGLEVKRE
+1976 IEGLEVKRE

-2069 LVKILRREMASCL
+2069 LVGILRREMASCL